1 MQYLRQNAERL
12 VVKHMLTTDPTLIQQ
27 LNLKEWF
34 WKKEGKVFA
43 WAILKAFKDDRS
55 GEDVFEY
62 IDWNKTH
69 LSEQELR
76 QWIDIDLV
84 DDESMQQVIIYFKFM
99 GMLFEMYVKRDD
111 MTQKE
116 VAAIQACSEL
126 VKRKQV
132 NQKVINI
139 VFKLYERYF
148 GDQFYNK
155 KMKQD
160 IIANELKQNE
170 NKILNKYN
178 GEI

>member
-12 VVKHMLTTDPTLIQQ
+12 VVKHMLTTDPTLIEQ

-43 WAILKAFKDDRS
+43 WAILKAFKDGRG

-62 IDWNKTH
+62 IEWNKTH

-99 GMLFEMYVKRDD
+99 GMLFEMYAKRDD
-111 MTQKE
+111 MTPKE
-116 VAAIQACSEL
+116 VEAMQACSEL

-132 NQKVINI
+132 NQKVIDI
-139 VFKLYERYF
+139 VFKLYERHF

-155 KMKQD
+155 KMKQEQT
-160 IIANELKQNE
+160 I
-170 NKILNKYN
+170 NKIQKNKQQWK
-178 GEI
+178 